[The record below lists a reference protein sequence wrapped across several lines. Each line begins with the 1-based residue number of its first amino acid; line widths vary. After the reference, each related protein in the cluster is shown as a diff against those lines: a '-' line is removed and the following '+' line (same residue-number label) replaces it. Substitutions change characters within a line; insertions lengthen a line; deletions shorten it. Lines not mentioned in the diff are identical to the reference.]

1 MASRAP
7 SPPQSWRSRITTA
20 FGPVTSCRPLA
31 GRVWQVAAGGRQLVV
46 KEGGGALDEADG
58 LRCLA
63 RLADAPPVPEV
74 MLAEPDILVTAWIDQ
89 CPRTT
94 GHDAALG
101 RMLACQH
108 LEPWA
113 EWGGGSSW
121 IGACEVDPAPAP
133 DAATFYGTRLL
144 DLARR
149 CGLEGPTGALAG
161 RLDRLIPPAGP
172 ALVHGDLWWGNV
184 LWGRDGR
191 PWLIDPSVH
200 GGHPEEDL
208 AMLALF
214 GPLPDP
220 TMRAYA
226 EVRALQPG
234 WEDRV
239 ELFQLYPLLVHAVL
253 FGAAYRARAQAIL
266 RRLS

>member
-1 MASRAP
+1 
-7 SPPQSWRSRITTA
+7 
-20 FGPVTSCRPLA
+20 
-31 GRVWQVAAGGRQLVV
+31 
-46 KEGGGALDEADG
+46 
-58 LRCLA
+58 
-63 RLADAPPVPEV
+63 VPEV
-74 MLAEPDILVTAWIDQ
+74 LLAEPDILVTAWIDQ

-94 GHDAALG
+94 GHEVALG

-108 LEPWA
+108 REPWV

-121 IGACEVDPAPAP
+121 IGACGVDPAPAP
-133 DAATFYGTRLL
+133 DAATFYGARLL

-149 CGLEGPTGALAG
+149 CDLEGPTEALAG
-161 RLDRLIPPAGP
+161 RLDTLIPPAGP

-214 GPLPDP
+214 GPIPDP
-220 TMRAYA
+220 TMQAYV
-226 EVRALQPG
+226 EVHALLPG

>member
-1 MASRAP
+1 M
-7 SPPQSWRSRITTA
+7 
-20 FGPVTSCRPLA
+20 A
-31 GRVWQVAAGGRQLVV
+31 GRRPIVV

-63 RLADAPPVPEV
+63 RLVGAPPVPEV
-74 MLAEPDILVTAWIDQ
+74 MLAESNVLVTAWIDQ
-89 CPRTT
+89 CSPTT
-94 GHDAALG
+94 GHDVALG

-108 LEPWA
+108 GEPWMQ
-113 EWGGGSSW
+113 WGGGSSW
-121 IGACEVDPAPAP
+121 IGECVVDSAPAA

-149 CGLEGPTGALAG
+149 CGLEGPTSTLAG
-161 RLDRLIPPAGP
+161 RLEALIPPDGP
-172 ALVHGDLWWGNV
+172 VLVHGDLWWGNV

-208 AMLALF
+208 AMLGLF
-214 GPLPDP
+214 GPVPKA
-220 TMRAYA
+220 TMQAYA

-253 FGAAYRARAQAIL
+253 FGGGYRARARSIL